1 MSEVPLHI
9 DGKCIASDDVLFAN
23 MRHACSLGL
32 PAVGGP
38 VAMVGSGPSVA
49 GQLGALRQM
58 QEQGVPIVAIKD
70 AHDWLIER
78 HLIPDYA
85 FALDPQEHRWNCF
98 KHKHPKIHYYIASQ
112 CHASMFEHLHGH
124 RVTLM
129 HLYIK
134 HGQTE
139 PEGLLI
145 GGGTT
150 SGLRAISLFYTLGYR
165 KFHLF
170 GFDSCLSGN
179 ALRVDG
185 SGVKPEHKTFAVTLG
200 DGVEYV
206 TSPSMALQASH
217 FQEIYKMMPDAKF
230 VGHGEGL
237 IPAIIKKRAQ
247 QAEELTAI
255 MNTTPPAYNGRV
267 SFIHKM
273 NMDSASYR
281 YRAFIPSRE
290 LGLEMNDLEAS
301 TLVFSKIEPQ
311 ELMEMGRAKARGQR
325 VIVDFCD
332 DHFEWMHYAEALRLA
347 DAVTCP
353 TEVMRER
360 IAGLGREATVIPD
373 PWELPLCSPHFIRRD
388 VSYLDAVVNSAS
400 QMEDLLRHRQKP
412 RLLWFGHHVNRF
424 SLQRIMPEIE
434 GYPLRVV
441 SNFGGA
447 IPWKREEMPEHFA
460 WADIVLLPRT
470 EIYKSANRAV
480 EAIRQGCFVV
490 AESHPAWNDIP
501 GIWIGNIKDGIEWAQ
516 RNPNECNRRITLSQS
531 HVTAKYDPKTLASAW
546 KSVTQSPTTLEP
558 GTVSGP
564 DGLVSTWVTV
574 QT

>member
-1 MSEVPLHI
+1 MSDAPVPLHI
-9 DGKCIASDDVLFAN
+9 DGKCIASDEELFAN

-32 PAVGGP
+32 PIVGGP
-38 VAMVGSGPSVA
+38 IAVVGSGPSVA
-49 GQLGALRQM
+49 GQLAALREM
-58 QEQGVPIVAIKD
+58 QERGIPIVAIKD

-78 HLIPDYA
+78 HLIPDFA

-98 KHKHPKIHYYIASQ
+98 KRKHPRIHYYIASQ
-112 CHASMFEHLHGH
+112 CHASMFEHLKDC

-139 PEGLLI
+139 PQGLLI

-150 SGLRAISLFYTLGYR
+150 SGLRALSLFYTLGHR
-165 KFHLF
+165 VFHLF
-170 GFDSCLSGN
+170 GFDSCLSGD

-185 SGVKPEHKTFAVTLG
+185 SGVKPGHKTFAVTLG
-200 DGVEYV
+200 DGVEYI

-230 VGHGEGL
+230 IGHGEGL
-237 IPAIIKKRAQ
+237 IPAIIAKRAQ
-247 QAEELTAI
+247 QAEELTSL
-255 MNTTPPAYNGRV
+255 MNGQPHQANGRV

-273 NMDSASYR
+273 SMDSASYR
-281 YRAFIPSRE
+281 YRAFIPSQE
-290 LGLEMNDLEAS
+290 LGLTMNDLDAS
-301 TLVFSKIEPQ
+301 TLIFSKIEPQ

-332 DHFEWMHYAEALRLA
+332 DHFDWMHYAEALRLA
-347 DAVTCP
+347 DAVTCS
-353 TEVMRER
+353 TDVLRER

-373 PWELPLCSPHFIRRD
+373 PWELPLRDPHCLFREWETPFP
-388 VSYLDAVVNSAS
+388 LDGPDAIYGF
-400 QMEDLLRHRQKP
+400 KP
-412 RLLWFGHHVNRF
+412 RLLWFGHHVNRL
-424 SLQRIMPEIE
+424 SLQRILPDIE

-470 EIYKSANRAV
+470 EIYKSANRAI

-516 RNPNECNRRITLSQS
+516 QNANECNRRISLSQS
-531 HVTAKYDPKTLASAW
+531 HIMERYSPKTVASAW
-546 KSVTQSPTTLEP
+546 KAVIQPRTTLAQETAD
-558 GTVSGP
+558 GLG
-564 DGLVSTWVTV
+564 GLVSTWATV